1 MVLDMK
7 LFTPACL
14 LLFAANL
21 AAQTDSPQKN
31 SSATDKDKCTVSG
44 TVLSL
49 DTGEPLK
56 KAKVSLLDNA
66 KSENS
71 AIDITDEK
79 GHFLFED
86 RPPGS
91 YTLSAAKPG
100 FVRAEYG
107 QRKPSDPGAIL
118 TLTRGQ
124 KMSDLVFK
132 LQRTAVITG
141 RVLDEDGQP
150 LSGATISAIRVTGR
164 GKKRRFEDV
173 AGGISTNDLGEY
185 RMFDLDP
192 GRYYLAA
199 AYAPWPNHG
208 FEPLPVRNLKQG
220 YPTSFYPNTIDS
232 SKAQLL
238 TVRPGDEIASIDFR
252 MQPAN
257 LSTVSGHI
265 QNVPPDSGG
274 GVSVFMYPRG
284 SDLYSS
290 FDRND
295 LQCFTSTKDGKFS
308 IHRVPP
314 GSYYIQASVLL
325 QDPRDAAQ
333 TRLELEV
340 TDSDLEGVTLTFP
353 PSLTI
358 QGRLLWESGKQKDL
372 EFLRLFLRPTDDE
385 SLGVMPRAPKP
396 DGSFSFKSVR
406 EGDYHPMV
414 QSSNDDCFVKSARLG
429 STSMIDGT
437 LSIRAGADS
446 PLEITISC
454 RAPRLTGQVLTSD
467 SLPAV
472 GVYVVLI
479 PDAPLREKTF
489 LYAKQ
494 ETDQNGKFSLRG
506 IEPGD
511 YKVFSWSSVEEDAWF
526 DPEWLKPYESSGT
539 SVHLEEGD
547 QKSIE
552 LKLIEAT
559 SESAATE

>member
-1 MVLDMK
+1 MDMK
-7 LFTPACL
+7 LLTPACL
-14 LLFAANL
+14 LLFAASL

-31 SSATDKDKCTVSG
+31 SSAPDKDKCTVSG
-44 TVLSL
+44 TVLRL

-71 AIDITDEK
+71 VIDITDEK
-79 GHFLFED
+79 GHFRFED
-86 RPPGS
+86 RPPGA
-91 YTLSAAKPG
+91 YKLLAAKPG
-100 FVRAEYG
+100 FVTAEYG
-107 QRKPSDPGAIL
+107 QRKPQDPGATL
-118 TLTRGQ
+118 TLARGQ
-124 KMSDLVFK
+124 EMSDLVFK

-141 RVLDEDGQP
+141 RVVDEDGQP
-150 LSGATISAIRVTGR
+150 LSGATVAAIRVTR
-164 GKKRRFEDV
+164 HGKKRQFEDV
-173 AGGISTNDLGEY
+173 AGELSTNDLGEY

-192 GRYYLAA
+192 GHYYLAA
-199 AYAPWPNHG
+199 AYSTWRIRQG
-208 FEPLPVRNLKQG
+208 LEPPPVRKLKQG

-238 TVRPGDEIASIDFR
+238 TVRPGDEFASMDFR

-265 QNVPPDSGG
+265 QNTPSDSGG
-274 GVSVFMYPRG
+274 GVAVYMYPRG
-284 SDLYSS
+284 SDLDSS
-290 FDRND
+290 FGSNE
-295 LQCFTSTKDGKFS
+295 LQSFTSTKDGKFS

-314 GSYYIQASVLL
+314 GSYYIEASVAL
-325 QDPRDAAQ
+325 QDSITRAQ
-333 TRLELEV
+333 ARLELEV
-340 TDSDLEGVTLTFP
+340 ADSDVQGVTLTFTP
-353 PSLTI
+353 GLTI
-358 QGRLLWESGKQKDL
+358 QGRLLWDSGKQKDL
-372 EFLRLFLRPTDDE
+372 ENLLLFLRPTDDE
-385 SLGVMPRAPKP
+385 PLDVPPRAPKA
-396 DGSFSFKSVR
+396 DGSFSFKNVP
-406 EGDYHPMV
+406 EGDYHPKV

-429 STSMIDGT
+429 LASMVDGS
-437 LSIRAGADS
+437 LSIRASADS
-446 PLEITISC
+446 PLEITMSC

-526 DPEWLKPYESSGT
+526 DPEWLKPYEASGT